1 MFHLGHTS
9 PDEGDSVDVRDP
21 KWYDETKFTCAY
33 LQMILDLVERI
44 DKFNLRQLMIDFL
57 DESSTKRFLE
67 HVTKK
72 YKQKYSGVKNQIN
85 LPLFKS

>member
-1 MFHLGHTS
+1 
-9 PDEGDSVDVRDP
+9 
-21 KWYDETKFTCAY
+21 
-33 LQMILDLVERI
+33 MILDLVERI